1 MRRPVAQPK
10 QRDAE
15 PFPFAAPTAGWISN
29 RNIAQPQGQGSGPG
43 AAVLENFFPTA
54 TSAVLRRGSE
64 LYATLGQ
71 GDKPVT
77 SMFTYKA
84 GNQDEMFAAT
94 EDAIYNISVIIS
106 AFNWT
111 LGDDLD
117 QSLETDTGDTIGQNS
132 TDGLDVLSATVGGD
146 WITAQFATAG
156 GIFLRGVNGE
166 DTPFVYDGATFE
178 ETPALTFAAP
188 DAALTPDILSF
199 VWAYKQRLLFIQ
211 KDTLDAWYLPVDS
224 VGGELVKLPLGGIF
238 GLGGSLLFGATWS
251 IDSGNQGGLSE
262 QCIFV
267 TTEGEVA
274 VFQGSNPSNAADWS
288 KVGVYR
294 IGKPLGKR
302 AFMRAGG
309 DIVIATS
316 IGFVPISQ
324 AIQRDYAALAPA
336 AVSFPIETAWNEAV
350 EFRAGSWNVEVWAKS
365 QMVLVAPPTVSD
377 VSPVIFAANARTGAW
392 APFTNWDATCLAV
405 WKDRMFFGSQ
415 DGKVVEANVSGLD
428 QGNTYT
434 GTYVPLFDTLG
445 TSASLKIPSMARFTV
460 RAQISVDPLVT
471 CQFDYVPNLPSAP
484 DAPLVPIGNQWG
496 NAIWGESVWAG
507 RADAVISRNW
517 HSVAGS
523 GYALAPSLQITS
535 GSVVPLDAEI
545 ISADLTYRVAG
556 IVT

>member
-1 MRRPVAQPK
+1 MRTPVAQPK
-10 QRDAE
+10 QRDAQ
-15 PFPFAAPTAGWISN
+15 PVPFAAPTAGWISN
-29 RNIAQPQGQGSGPG
+29 RNLAQPQEGSAPG

-77 SMFTYKA
+77 CMFTYKA
-84 GNQDEMFAAT
+84 GNQDELFAAT

-117 QSLETDTGDTIGQNS
+117 QSLITDLGDTIGENS
-132 TDGLDVLSATVGGD
+132 TDNLDVLSATVGGD
-146 WITAQFATAG
+146 WITVQFATAG

-166 DTPFVYDGATFE
+166 DTPFVYDGVTFE
-178 ETPALTFAAP
+178 ETPALTFASP
-188 DAALTPDILSF
+188 EGALNPDILSF
-199 VWAYKQRLLFIQ
+199 VWAYKQRLFFIQ

-224 VGGELVKLPLGGIF
+224 IGGELVKLPLGGIF

-251 IDSGNQGGLSE
+251 IDSGAQGGLSE

-274 VFQGSNPSNAADWS
+274 VFQGSNPSNASDWS

-309 DIVIATS
+309 DIVIATT

-350 EFRAGSWNVEVWAKS
+350 ELRTAPWNCEVWSTA
-365 QMVLVAPPTVSD
+365 QMVLVAPPTVAD
-377 VSPVIFAANARTGAW
+377 TDPIIFVANARTGAW
-392 APFTNWDATCLAV
+392 APFKNWDATCLAT
-405 WKDRMFFGSQ
+405 WKGRLFFGSQ
-415 DGKVVEANVSGLD
+415 DGKVVEGNVSGLD
-428 QGNTYT
+428 QGNAYT
-434 GTYVPLFDTLG
+434 GVYVPLFDTLG
-445 TSASLKIPSMARFTV
+445 TSASMKIPSMARFTI
-460 RAQISVDPLVT
+460 RAQIAVDPLIT
-471 CQFDYVPNLPSAP
+471 CQFDYVTNLPPPP
-484 DAPLVPIGNQWG
+484 DAPLVPVGNQWG

-507 RADAVISRNW
+507 RSDPVISRNW
-517 HSVAGS
+517 YSVAGT

-545 ISADLTYRVAG
+545 ISADLTYRVAE

>member
-1 MRRPVAQPK
+1 MRQPVAQHK

-29 RNIAQPQGQGSGPG
+29 RNIAQPQGQGAAPG

-54 TSAVLRRGSE
+54 TSAVLRRGSD

-84 GNQDEMFAAT
+84 GNQDELFAAT
-94 EDAIYNISVIIS
+94 EDAIYNISVVPS

-132 TDGLDVLSATVGGD
+132 TDNLDVLSATVGGD
-146 WITAQFATAG
+146 WITVQFATAG

-224 VGGELVKLPLGGIF
+224 IGGELVKLPLGGIF

-274 VFQGSNPSNAADWS
+274 VFQGSNPSVAADWS

-350 EFRAGSWNVEVWAKS
+350 ELRSAPWNVEVWAKS
-365 QMVLVAPPTVSD
+365 QMVLVAPPTVAD
-377 VSPVIFAANARTGAW
+377 TDPIIFAANARTGAW
-392 APFTNWDATCLAV
+392 APFTNWDATCLVV

-415 DGKVVEANVSGLD
+415 AGKVVEANVSGLD
-428 QGNTYT
+428 QGETYT
-434 GTYVPLFDTLG
+434 GSFVPLFDTLG

-460 RAQISVDPLVT
+460 RAQIAVDPLVT

-507 RADAVISRNW
+507 RSDAVISRNW
-517 HSVAGS
+517 YSVAGT

-545 ISADLTYRVAG
+545 ISADLTYRVAAV
-556 IVT
+556 VT

>member
-10 QRDAE
+10 QRDAQLA
-15 PFPFAAPTAGWISN
+15 PFEAPTAGWISN
-29 RNIAQPQGQGSGPG
+29 RNIAQPQEQGSAQG

-64 LYATLGQ
+64 LYATLG
-71 GDKPVT
+71 GTGKPVT
-77 SMFTYKA
+77 SMFTYHA
-84 GNQDEMFAAT
+84 GNQDELFAAN
-94 EDAIYNISVIIS
+94 EDEIYNISVISS
-106 AFNWT
+106 AGNFMLATEN
-111 LGDDLD
+111 DDVIV
-117 QSLETDTGDTIGQNS
+117 TDLGDTIGQNS

-146 WITAQFATAG
+146 WIVVQFATAG

-166 DTPFVYDGATFE
+166 DTPFVYDGVTFE
-178 ETPALTFAAP
+178 ETPALTFAPP

-199 VWAYKQRLLFIQ
+199 VWAYKSRLFFIQ

-224 VGGELVKLPLGGIF
+224 IGGELVKLPLGGLF
-238 GLGGSLLFGATWS
+238 PLGGSLLFGATWS
-251 IDSGNQGGLSE
+251 MDSGNQGGLSE

-274 VFQGSNPSNAADWS
+274 VFQGSNPSLAADWS

-324 AIQRDYAALAPA
+324 AVQRDYAALAPA

-350 EFRAGSWNVEVWAKS
+350 ELRSAPWNVEVWAKS
-365 QMVLVAPPTVSD
+365 QMVLVAPPAVADTD
-377 VSPVIFAANARTGAW
+377 PVIFVANSRTGAW

-405 WKDRMFFGSQ
+405 WKDRLFFGSQ
-415 DGKVVEANVSGLD
+415 AGKVVEANVSGLD

-434 GTYVPLFDTLG
+434 GVYVPLFDTLG

-460 RAQISVDPLVT
+460 RAQIAVDLQVT
-471 CQFDYVPNLPSAP
+471 CQFDYVASLPPPP
-484 DAPLVPIGNQWG
+484 DAPLVPVGNQWG
-496 NAIWGESVWAG
+496 NAIWGASVWSG
-507 RADAVISRNW
+507 RTDAVISRNW
-517 HSVAGS
+517 YSVAGT
-523 GYALAPSLQITS
+523 GYALAPSLQISS
-535 GSVVPLDAEI
+535 GSVVPIDAEI
-545 ISADLTYRVAG
+545 ISADLTYRVAEL
-556 IVT
+556 VT